1 MATASAFPAL
11 LEPYATGA
19 GGGAASAKAGRL
31 LQRYEA
37 LLQQRQLH
45 DYVWQDMVEL
55 MLPGAA
61 DITRYR
67 TPGTTRTDHLFDA
80 TAIVASQTLAASL
93 MGAVTNQALQ
103 WFRLQFRNALLKD
116 NQEVA
121 TWLNACDEIMLRAY
135 NASNFYQA
143 AHTYYLN
150 LAIFGTAAMYVKATE
165 RLQRGGTQEVS
176 LRFHTLSTGHYCIA
190 ENADGKVDTLF
201 RCFELTPR
209 QAVQQFGEVAI
220 SRPLRALVRDPMQMD
235 KRKRFLHCVSPRD
248 TDGKGRLGNKNMP
261 YAEVYLEVDTQHIC
275 WESGYEEFPFLVSRW
290 ETVGAGPYGFGPG
303 HMALADVRTINTL
316 RELMLLQLQLWVQP
330 PLTAL
335 EEAVIGSISLE
346 SLAVNVITREDA
358 LKPLD
363 LTGRPDL
370 VKIEEQ
376 ELKKSIR
383 ELFFADA
390 LTGLPPVDATTMT
403 AYEVAQRIEHMQRLM
418 GPAFSRLLSEMLDP
432 LADRVFGLLWRAGV
446 LPPVPRDVVI
456 AAQRNQGQL
465 DVEYEGPLAR
475 AQRGVEVRA
484 IGESLAVAEQI
495 VRLTQKLDILDN
507 IDLDLAWREVA
518 EANGTPRHL
527 IRDSTQ
533 IAQGRSVREQQQQA
547 MQDAAVQARQAES
560 LGKAAPLV
568 KAFAGNGV
576 GAVA

>member
-1 MATASAFPAL
+1 MATAAAFHAL
-11 LEPYATGA
+11 VDPYPTGA
-19 GGGAASAKAGRL
+19 GGGTSSAKAGRL
-31 LQRYEA
+31 LQRYGELA
-37 LLQQRQLH
+37 QQRQLH
-45 DYVWQDMVEL
+45 DYIWQDMVEL
-55 MLPGAA
+55 MLPGSA

-67 TPGTTRTDHLFDA
+67 TPGSTRTDRLFDT
-80 TAIVASQTLAASL
+80 TAIMAPQTLAANL
-93 MGAVTNQALQ
+93 MGAVTNPAIQ
-103 WFRLQFRNALLKD
+103 WFRLQFRDALLKD

-150 LAIFGTAAMYVKATE
+150 LAIFGTAAMYASATE
-165 RLQRGGTQEVS
+165 RLQRGGTKEVS

-201 RCFELTPR
+201 RCLELTPR
-209 QAVQQFGEVAI
+209 QAKQQFGEVAI
-220 SRPLRALVRDPMQMD
+220 SRPLRTMIRDPLQMD
-235 KRKRFLHCVSPRD
+235 KPKRFLHCVYPRE
-248 TDGKGRLGNKNMP
+248 TDGKGRPGNKNMP
-261 YAEVYLEVDTQHIC
+261 YAETYLEIDTQHIC

-303 HMALADVRTINTL
+303 HMALPDVRTINTL

-335 EEAVIGSISLE
+335 EEGVVGSISLE

-358 LKPLD
+358 LKTLD

-383 ELFFADA
+383 EMFYADA

-403 AYEVAQRIEHMQRLM
+403 AYEVAQRIEQMQRLM

-446 LPPVPRDVVI
+446 LPPVPRDVVM

-484 IGESLAVAEQI
+484 IGESLAVAGQI
-495 VRLTQKLDILDN
+495 VGLTQKLDILDN

-527 IRDSTQ
+527 IKDT
-533 IAQGRSVREQQQQA
+533 AQVEQVRLLRQQQQA
-547 MQDAAVQARQAES
+547 AQQQAALQAQQAES
-560 LGKAAPLV
+560 LGKAAPMV
-568 KAFAGNGV
+568 TAMRQPV
-576 GAVA
+576 GAAA